1 MYPGYQVVG
10 DEWYSYY
17 PDQCQVHHSRTQ
29 YGLVGGRGRE
39 YDVSSMDHGH
49 HHVRRRHRSE
59 TVPAST

>member
-39 YDVSSMDHGH
+39 YDVSSMDHGP